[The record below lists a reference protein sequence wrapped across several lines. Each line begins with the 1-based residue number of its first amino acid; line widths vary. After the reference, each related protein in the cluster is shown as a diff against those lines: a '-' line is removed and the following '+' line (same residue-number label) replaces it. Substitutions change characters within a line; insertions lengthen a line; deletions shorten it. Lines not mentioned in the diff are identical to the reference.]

1 MTPNADEKPRS
12 GAAERETAEA
22 GFWHALDAAAVMAAL
37 RVDAATGLSEG
48 EAEERLF
55 KFGPNRLREQNV
67 ESVWETFLDELRE
80 PMIVLLLVTG
90 ALYGFWGDLAD
101 ALTIFAVIVALL
113 SAEVVNE
120 RRATL
125 SIAALSKL
133 AEPTASL
140 RRGGRRVDI
149 PAERI
154 VPGDVVLLDP
164 GRRISADV
172 RIVES
177 YGLAADESSLTGESA
192 SVAKEAVDVMPAS
205 TALAERRNMAYA
217 GTAVVRGRG
226 VALVIA
232 TGAATALG
240 RAARLAREVERPRTI
255 LQTAMGELS
264 GILVW
269 IAIGFSV
276 LVPLLGVVLARQP
289 VRQMLLTGLSLAFS
303 VIPEELPII
312 ITMVLGL
319 GAYRLARQHAIV
331 RRLQA
336 VETLG
341 AVTVIATDKTGTL
354 TENRMELARLYP
366 ETMTSKLLESG
377 VLCND
382 ATGIPDQSRGDPL
395 DVAMLHAAANAGID
409 PEALRRRWRMVD
421 EFTFDNVRK
430 RMSIVYERD
439 GHWILVKGAPE
450 PLLEYCVDTWRD
462 GQRKSLDEADRR
474 FVVATAN
481 DMARAGLRVV
491 AFAEKTIANGRTSQA
506 EAEAS
511 LTFIGLAGF
520 ADPPRPEVRQA
531 IADCRAA
538 GIRPVM
544 VTGDH
549 PLTAM
554 AIARQ
559 VGLNEDGRVVT
570 GIELDAMSDTDLR
583 ETVAKASVYARTTPE
598 HKLRIVRALRDLGG
612 RVAVTGD
619 GINDAPALAAA
630 DVGVA
635 MGETGTDVAR
645 DAAGVVLADDNF
657 ATIVRAVREGRLL
670 FANLTK
676 GVRYY
681 LACKVAL
688 VATALLPVLLSL
700 PVPFAPVQIILM
712 ELFMDL
718 AASAS
723 FVAEP
728 GEVELMQRR
737 PRDPAAKFMD
747 RAMVGSIFA
756 SAGGLFAAVSVAY
769 LVTWHETGD
778 LVRAQTMAFVTWLL
792 SHVLLAFNMR
802 SEREPLWKVG
812 LLSNRV
818 MAWWGVATGLFIV
831 AATVAP
837 SVGIPFKVVPL
848 SIHEW
853 WLVIGVSVLGTS
865 WIELLKLT
873 ARRHG
878 TSQLPNPG

>member
-1 MTPNADEKPRS
+1 MTPDSDRQSPA
-12 GAAERETAEA
+12 GALTLESTKVEA
-22 GFWHALDAAAVMAAL
+22 WHALDCKSVIAAL
-37 RVDAATGLSEG
+37 QVDVVTGLNVR
-48 EAEERLF
+48 EASERLLE
-55 KFGPNRLREQNV
+55 FGPNRLREV
-67 ESVWETFLDELRE
+67 GTESIWKIFLDELRE
-80 PMIVLLLVTG
+80 PMILLLLVTG
-90 ALYGFWGDLAD
+90 GLYSLWGELAD

-120 RRATL
+120 RRAKL
-125 SIAALSKL
+125 AVAALSKL
-133 AEPTASL
+133 AEPTASI
-140 RRGGRRVDI
+140 RREGQRVDI
-149 PAERI
+149 PAESI
-154 VPGDVVLLDP
+154 VPGDVILLDP
-164 GRRISADV
+164 GRRIPADV
-172 RIVES
+172 RLIEA
-177 YGLAADESSLTGESA
+177 YGLVVDESSLTGESV
-192 SVAKEAVDVMPAS
+192 SVDKQAVPVLPAS
-205 TALAERRNMAYA
+205 TTLTERRNMAYA
-217 GTAVVRGRG
+217 GTTVIRGRG
-226 VALVIA
+226 VALVVA
-232 TGAATALG
+232 TGMATELG
-240 RAARLAREVERPRTI
+240 RAVRLAQAVEPPRTI
-255 LQTAMGELS
+255 LQKAMAELS

-269 IAIGFSV
+269 VAIGFSL
-276 LVPLLGVVLARQP
+276 LVPLLGIVLAGQP
-289 VRQMLLTGLSLAFS
+289 ARQMLLTGLSLAFS

-319 GAYRLARQHAIV
+319 GAYRLAGQHAIV

-354 TENRMELARLYP
+354 TVNRMAVCRMYP
-366 ETMTSKLLESG
+366 EEMTSKLLEIG

-382 ATGIPDQSRGDPL
+382 ATDVQEGLKGDPL
-395 DVAMLHAAANAGID
+395 DIAMLRAAASAGID
-409 PEALRRRWRMVD
+409 PKTLRQRWRVVD

-439 GHWILVKGAPE
+439 GYWILAKGAPE
-450 PLLEYCVDTWRD
+450 SLLETCDHIWSD
-462 GQRKSLDEADRR
+462 GQPEPLNEADRR
-474 FVVATAN
+474 SVLNAA
-481 DMARAGLRVV
+481 DHMAREGLRVV
-491 AFAEKTIANGRTSQA
+491 AFAEKTIANDRMSQSD
-506 EAEAS
+506 AEAS

-520 ADPPRPEVRQA
+520 SDPPRPEVKQA
-531 IADCRAA
+531 IVDCRAA

-549 PLTAM
+549 PLTAA

-559 VGLNEDGRVVT
+559 VAMNEDDHVISGPD
-570 GIELDAMSDTDLR
+570 LDGMSDADLR
-583 ETVAKASVYARTTPE
+583 EAVARVSIYARTTPE
-598 HKLRIVRALRDLGG
+598 HKLRIVRALRDRGG

-681 LACKVAL
+681 LACKAAL
-688 VATALLPVLLSL
+688 VAAALLPVLLSV

-728 GEVELMQRR
+728 AEAGLMQRP
-737 PRDPAAKFMD
+737 PRDPAIKFMD

-769 LVTWHETGD
+769 LATWYETGD

-792 SHVLLAFNMR
+792 SHVLLAFNLR
-802 SEREPLWKVG
+802 SEREPLWTLG
-812 LLSNRV
+812 LFSNRV
-818 MAWWGVATGLFIV
+818 MASWGAATALFIV
-831 AATVAP
+831 VVTLAP
-837 SVGIPFKVVPL
+837 PVGMLFKVVPL
-848 SIHEW
+848 SIHDW
-853 WLVIGVSVLGTS
+853 WLAISVSVVGTF
-865 WIELLKLT
+865 WIELIKLSVW
-873 ARRHG
+873 RHR
-878 TSQLPNPG
+878 T

>member
-1 MTPNADEKPRS
+1 MTPEADEQPPF
-12 GAAERETAEA
+12 GATNLESSKGEA
-22 GFWHALDAAAVMAAL
+22 WHALDIAGVVAAL
-37 RVDAATGLSEG
+37 RTDAITGLSEG
-48 EAEERLF
+48 EAEKRLL
-55 KFGPNRLREQNV
+55 KFGPNRLREEKV
-67 ESVWETFLDELRE
+67 ESIWETFLDELRE
-80 PMIVLLLVTG
+80 PMILLLLVTG
-90 ALYGFWGDLAD
+90 ALYGLWGELGD
-101 ALTIFAVIVALL
+101 ALTIVAVIVALL

-120 RRATL
+120 RRAKL
-125 SIAALSKL
+125 AIAALNKL
-133 AEPTASL
+133 AAPTASL
-140 RRGGRRVDI
+140 RREGRRVDI
-149 PAERI
+149 SAETI
-154 VPGDVVLLDP
+154 VPGDVILLDP
-164 GRRISADV
+164 GRRIPVDV
-172 RIVES
+172 RLIEA
-177 YGLAADESSLTGESA
+177 YGLTADESSLTGESA
-192 SVAKEAVDVMPAS
+192 SVDKEAIPVLPAT

-226 VALVIA
+226 VALVTGTGMA
-232 TGAATALG
+232 TELG
-240 RAARLAREVERPRTI
+240 HAARLAREVEPPRTI
-255 LQTAMGELS
+255 LQTAMAELS
-264 GILVW
+264 GVLVW
-269 IAIGFSV
+269 GAIGFSL
-276 LVPLLGVVLARQP
+276 LVPLLGVVLAGQP

-354 TENRMELARLYP
+354 TENRMEVSRLYP
-366 ETMTSKLLESG
+366 EEMTDKLLEIG

-382 ATGIPDQSRGDPL
+382 ATGIPDQAKGDPL
-395 DVAMLHAAANAGID
+395 DVAMLRAAANAGID
-409 PEALRRRWRMVD
+409 PEVLRHRWRMVN

-430 RMSIVYERD
+430 RMSIVYERE
-439 GHWILVKGAPE
+439 GHWILVKGALE
-450 PLLEYCVDTWRD
+450 SLLESCVETWRD

-474 FVVATAN
+474 TVLAVAD
-481 DMARAGLRVV
+481 DMARVGLRVV
-491 AFAEKTIANGRTSQA
+491 AFAEKNIATGRTSQA
-506 EAEAS
+506 KAETS

-520 ADPPRPEVRQA
+520 ADPPRPEVKQA
-531 IADCRAA
+531 IADCQAA

-549 PLTAM
+549 PLTAV
-554 AIARQ
+554 AIAGQ
-559 VGLNEDGRVVT
+559 VGLNDDGVVVT
-570 GIELDAMSDTDLR
+570 GIELDALSDAALR
-583 ETVAKASVYARTTPE
+583 EIVAKVSIYARTTPE
-598 HKLRIVRALRDLGG
+598 HKLRIVRALHDRGG

-645 DAAGVVLADDNF
+645 DAAGIVLTDDNF

-688 VATALLPVLLSL
+688 VTAALLPVLLSV

-728 GEVELMQRR
+728 ADAGLMQRP
-737 PRDPAAKFMD
+737 PRDPATKFMD
-747 RAMVGSIFA
+747 RAMVGSIFV
-756 SAGGLFAAVSVAY
+756 SAVGLFAAVSVAY
-769 LVTWHETGD
+769 LVTWYETGD
-778 LVRAQTMAFVTWLL
+778 LVRAQTIAFVTWLL
-792 SHVLLAFNMR
+792 SHVLLAFNLR
-802 SEREPLWKVG
+802 SEGEPLWKLG

-818 MAWWGVATGLFIV
+818 MAWWGAATALFIV
-831 AATVAP
+831 VITLVP
-837 SVGIPFKVVPL
+837 SVGTLFKVVPL
-848 SIHEW
+848 SLHQW
-853 WLVIGVSVLGTS
+853 WLAISVSLLGTS
-865 WIELLKLT
+865 WMELRKLLVW
-873 ARRHG
+873 RR
-878 TSQLPNPG
+878 PA